1 MERALIMKNT
11 RKNYLVLILVLVSLI
26 FVACTN
32 KQKNDFTKTDNPDV
46 EQGDKELQNQD
57 EYGIISDDHTVKF
70 LDGRGTEITI
80 NKKPE
85 RVVVLFP
92 SLIDIWIR
100 NGGELVGMVEGGT
113 GTALDIE
120 GVDIVGGFGSVS
132 MEKVISL
139 NPELVILSANSKS
152 HKKLTESLEE
162 NNISVIPVAYEFKD
176 DYFKTAKLFAT
187 INDRMDLYE
196 EEAGKIKEEKQEI
209 IDNVPGDNKPKIL
222 IMFAASNA
230 LTASGSNSTL
240 GEILKDLGTINI
252 ADDSNSLL
260 NDKNFSIEK
269 IIAEDPDFIFV
280 QTMGSDKEAIEER
293 IKADAES
300 NPAWSTLSAVKND
313 RYMVLPNDLY
323 TYKANHRY
331 AEAYMGLAEI
341 LYPEAFK

>member
-1 MERALIMKNT
+1 MKNK

-32 KQKNDFTKTDNPDV
+32 KQKNDFTQTDNPDV
-46 EQGDKELQNQD
+46 VQKNKELQNQD

-70 LDGRGTEITI
+70 LDGRGKEITI
-80 NKKPE
+80 NKKPK

-162 NNISVIPVAYEFKD
+162 NNIPVIPVAYEFKD

-187 INDRMDLYE
+187 INDRMDLYK
-196 EEAGKIKEEKQEI
+196 EEAGKIKEEIQEI

-240 GEILKDLGTINI
+240 GEIFKDLGAINI
-252 ADDSNSLL
+252 ADDSNDLL

-293 IKADAES
+293 IKTDAES

-313 RYMVLPNDLY
+313 RYIVLPNDLY

-331 AEAYMGLAEI
+331 GEAYRGLAEI